1 MDQRG
6 SEPTD
11 RFERSLQAGQVAI
24 QVEHGVGSPTWYRR
38 EEPPQSLERYRGS
51 RAEQRVRPARVERL
65 YLVLVLVADRDG
77 HSFYLHQRLCTLL
90 ETSPDAYLRARDALL
105 RKDLIA
111 ASDTRVQVLS
121 LPAQPVGLEASP
133 LPRRD
138 QIAAC
143 EALLTS
149 LSAPDRK

>member
-1 MDQRG
+1 MPSDRIPIVPARLRRIDG
-6 SEPTD
+6 SFAFLPH
-11 RFERSLQAGQVAI
+11 RFLRDGFL
-24 QVEHGVGSPTWYRR
+24 
-38 EEPPQSLERYRGS
+38 QSLTAQEL
-51 RAEQRVRPARVERL
+51 RL

-77 HSFYLHQRLCTLL
+77 QSFYSHRRLCTLL

-121 LPAQPVGLEASP
+121 LPANPVHLEASP

-149 LSAPDRK
+149 LSAPDPK